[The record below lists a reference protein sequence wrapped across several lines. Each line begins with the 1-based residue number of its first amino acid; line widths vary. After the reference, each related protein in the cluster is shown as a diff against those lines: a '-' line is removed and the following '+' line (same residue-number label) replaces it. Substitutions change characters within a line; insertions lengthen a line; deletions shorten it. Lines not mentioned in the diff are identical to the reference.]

1 MSLSLIIR
9 NYDNDDLLAKRK
21 SLYLENKYEEEYPS
35 LENEELDDF
44 SLNDVW
50 SGDISSSL
58 MIMAS
63 KTPIVDQ
70 KKDDIDLRKS
80 NLYYYL
86 WKPNEIGFDYLDNYY
101 INGIKE
107 AYRYF
112 CNNENYLKKF
122 KVKKEKEGTY
132 DDLGSFLRSLIKFFD
147 IIDDINY
154 SDEYQLI
161 SISK

>member
-9 NYDNDDLLAKRK
+9 NYDNDDLLTKRK
-21 SLYLENKYEEEYPS
+21 SQYLENKYEEYSTE
-35 LENEELDDF
+35 ENEDLDDF
-44 SLNDVW
+44 SINDVW
-50 SGDISSSL
+50 SGDISSSF
-58 MIMAS
+58 MIIAS
-63 KTPIVDQ
+63 KTPIINQ
-70 KKDDIDLRKS
+70 KKENIDSRKS

-86 WKPNEIGFDYLDNYY
+86 WKPNEIGFDYVDSYY

-107 AYRYF
+107 AYEYF
-112 CNNENYLKKF
+112 CNNENYLSKF

-132 DDLGSFLRSLIKFFD
+132 DDLGLFLKSLIKFFD
-147 IIDDINY
+147 IIDNINY